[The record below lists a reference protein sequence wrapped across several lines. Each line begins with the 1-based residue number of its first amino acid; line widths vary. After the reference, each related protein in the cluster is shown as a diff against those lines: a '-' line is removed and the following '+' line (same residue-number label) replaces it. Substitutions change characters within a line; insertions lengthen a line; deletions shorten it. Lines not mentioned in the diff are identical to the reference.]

1 MRLIR
6 TMKITMAAILIAL
19 VITLLFYSII
29 VRTAHAGQ
37 DFSVGVYG
45 GELLQSHSECDG
57 NHCLDGLY
65 LLGVTVDY
73 DIFDSRNFTF
83 RPGAAYYQLT
93 YDESY
98 RETSKHPREDTVTKT
113 KDLFALTAKG
123 GVILWDVVEPY
134 GILGLGNLD
143 TLIYG
148 YGVSLKL
155 NDNFSF
161 DAEALYFT
169 AECDQH
175 EGYALGVR
183 YSF

>member
-1 MRLIR
+1 MREIR
-6 TMKITMAAILIAL
+6 NLMWFLAG
-19 VITLLFYSII
+19 I
-29 VRTAHAGQ
+29 VFATFMIFSCDVQAGQ

-73 DIFDSRNFTF
+73 DIFDSRYFTF
-83 RPGAAYYQLT
+83 RPGVAYYNLI

-98 RETSKHPREDTVTKT
+98 RETAQHPRENTVTKS
-113 KDLFALTAKG
+113 KDIFALTAKG
-123 GVILWDVVEPY
+123 GVILFDVVEPY

-155 NDNFSF
+155 NDTLSI
-161 DAEALYFT
+161 DAEALYFD

-175 EGYALGVR
+175 EGYVLGVR